1 MLIVLDDSFSTIET
15 CKGDGSFLHGG
26 ASLIIKTFS
35 VSPGAFARI
44 FGIKNLLHPGFSVTL
59 ASTS

>member
-1 MLIVLDDSFSTIET
+1 
-15 CKGDGSFLHGG
+15 LHCG

-35 VSPGAFARI
+35 VSPVAFSRI
-44 FGIKNLLHPGFSVTL
+44 FGIRNLLHPGFSVTL